1 MPASTSTHFFLN
13 WAKERIDEMDAAL
26 TSLEGKIGEVN
37 ADLRIKANQTLAD
50 LRKKRDEFRDAVKKQ
65 AEANE
70 ATWTSAK
77 TQLEADWARFET
89 DVQKYVD
96 SFGKQVKQQQATF
109 KLQADAQLKAW
120 REAADKF
127 QAAAAGLAAE
137 RRSEIDATVTRM
149 KADAAVADEKLK
161 NLQEAGT
168 ESWSVLMA
176 ALTETRAVFD
186 RANQSAREAFKKAAP

>member
-26 TSLEGKIGEVN
+26 TSLEGKIPEVK
-37 ADLRIKANQTLAD
+37 ADLRSKADKALAD
-50 LRKKRDEFRDAVKKQ
+50 LRKKRDEFRDVVKKQ

-70 ATWTSAK
+70 AAWTGAK
-77 TQLEADWARFET
+77 TQLEAEWARFET
-89 DVQKYVD
+89 EVQKYVE
-96 SFGKQVKQQQATF
+96 SFGGQIKQQQATF

-137 RRSEIDATVTRM
+137 RRSEIEATITRM
-149 KADAAVADEKLK
+149 KADAAVADEKLNK
-161 NLQEAGT
+161 LQQAGT

-176 ALTETRAVFD
+176 GLTETRAAFD
-186 RANQSAREAFKKAAP
+186 RANQSAREAFKKAAA